1 MTEVVRGHVIA
12 RLSVA
17 FCALRIVHHVFKS
30 FSARDVFAAWSSED
44 VAPRLPLR
52 SRKDGTKRW
61 GVCMVRYCFI
71 GHCYIGIFA
80 WCGYFMFAK
89 YPILLIDR
97 IPLECRVLHLSE
109 DVAWDTVLQKC

>member
-1 MTEVVRGHVIA
+1 
-12 RLSVA
+12 
-17 FCALRIVHHVFKS
+17 
-30 FSARDVFAAWSSED
+30 
-44 VAPRLPLR
+44 
-52 SRKDGTKRW
+52 
-61 GVCMVRYCFI
+61 MVRYCFI

-109 DVAWDTVLQKC
+109 DVAWDTVLQIC